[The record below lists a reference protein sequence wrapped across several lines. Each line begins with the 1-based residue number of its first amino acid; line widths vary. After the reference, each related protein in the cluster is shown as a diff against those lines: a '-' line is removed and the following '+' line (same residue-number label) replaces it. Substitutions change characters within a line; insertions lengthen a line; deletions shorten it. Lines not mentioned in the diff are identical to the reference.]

1 MTDKFEIMNFF
12 FFKFCY
18 FYYSDLSSLNLTIEI
33 NFTKELK
40 YEMLLKGF
48 LKHLKLIIYILL
60 KAIKSLEHYFFSSV
74 DKLNSSDVFPGPL
87 RVSPHLCTTPLPLS
101 FFVPLPPSVFSPTP
115 LIFQIPLN
123 NLQNKLRL
131 LQ

>member
-1 MTDKFEIMNFF
+1 MIL
-12 FFKFCY
+12 FKKI
-18 FYYSDLSSLNLTIEI
+18 YYSDLSSLNLTIEI

-74 DKLNSSDVFPGPL
+74 DKLNSSDLFSGPL